1 MADKMADKKVVK
13 NSNKRICELCNYTT
27 FRSDNYKNHLLTAKH
42 KKMEISKNGLNLADK
57 KLVKAVK
64 LVKVANVENVENV
77 ESVENEE
84 FVCICGKSYKHR
96 QSLFKHQQKCNINEP
111 ICEETQKSGVS
122 DELVCQLVK
131 DNTEMKKLFG
141 DLVNVI
147 KDKDKQLENVVKENT
162 ELTKKIANSNL
173 GGHHNNTINNNQ
185 QFNINMF
192 LNKQCKDAINMTDF
206 IKSIQVSLEQLDY
219 TKVNGLEK
227 GITKILMDNMNKLG
241 RYERP
246 IHCTDIKREIL
257 YIKDDDK
264 WEKDKDKEKLKKAIN
279 KTSNKNFTAL
289 CQWKNNN
296 NDYMEYDDKQAYFAK
311 TMSKIGKPV
320 SEVEHKIIKTI
331 CKENYVKE

>member
-1 MADKMADKKVVK
+1 MDDEKVAKVAKKYV
-13 NSNKRICELCNYTT
+13 CECCNYKCFNKT
-27 FRSDNYKNHLLTAKH
+27 NYEKHLTTAKH
-42 KKMEISKNGLNLADK
+42 KKQAISKNMIILDDE
-57 KLVKAVK
+57 
-64 LVKVANVENVENV
+64 KVAKVAK
-77 ESVENEE
+77 VENEE
-84 FVCICGKSYKHR
+84 FVCLCGKSYKYR
-96 QSLFKHQQKCNINEP
+96 QGLFKHQQKCNTKEP
-111 ICEETQKSGVS
+111 VCEETQKSGVS

-147 KDKDKQLENVVKENT
+147 KEKDKKIEAKDKQMELVVKENT
-162 ELTKKIANSNL
+162 ELTKTIVNSNL

-192 LNKQCKDAINMTDF
+192 LNEDCKDAINMTDF
-206 IKSIQVSLEQLDY
+206 IKSIQVSFEQLDY

-241 RYERP
+241 KFERP
-246 IHCTDIKREIL
+246 IHCTDIKRETL

-264 WEKDKDKEKLKKAIN
+264 WEKDKDKEKIKKAIN

-289 CQWKNNN
+289 CNWKNENT
-296 NDYMEYDDKQAYFAK
+296 DFMEYDDKQAYFAK
-311 TMSKIGKPV
+311 TISKIGKPV
-320 SEVEHKIIKTI
+320 SEVEDKIIKSI

>member
-1 MADKMADKKVVK
+1 MEKKYYCECCDYFTYRK
-13 NSNKRICELCNYTT
+13 EHFNKHI
-27 FRSDNYKNHLLTAKH
+27 LTVKH
-42 KKMEISKNGLNLADK
+42 KKQEISKNWITLDDK
-57 KLVKAVK
+57 KVE
-64 LVKVANVENVENV
+64 KVEKVENVE
-77 ESVENEE
+77 
-84 FVCICGKSYKHR
+84 FICICGKSYKYR
-96 QSLFKHQQKCNINEP
+96 QGLFKHQQKCNTNEP

-147 KDKDKQLENVVKENT
+147 KDKDKQLENVVNIVKDKDKQLENVVKENT
-162 ELTKKIANSNL
+162 ELAKTIVNSNL

-192 LNKQCKDAINMTDF
+192 LNEQCKDAINMTDF
-206 IKSIQVSLEQLDY
+206 IKSIQVSFEQLDY

-241 RYERP
+241 KYERP
-246 IHCTDIKREIL
+246 IHCTDIKRETL
-257 YIKDDDK
+257 YIKEDDK
-264 WEKDKDKEKLKKAIN
+264 WEKDKDKDKIKKAIN

-289 CQWKNNN
+289 CQWKNDN
-296 NDYMEYDDKQAYFAK
+296 NDFMEYDNKQAYFAK

-320 SEVEHKIIKTI
+320 SEVEDKIIKTI